1 MLTCDGIHVMALLL
15 LLFLYLFVPQFLGK
29 CWLVV
34 HSRYQLC
41 LVLLALLL
49 LVVAIVV
56 VVIITFH
63 VYIVPQEIF
72 FVVTDLDE
80 VLLRRF
86 LSLLCCDESV
96 IDLVDL
102 IL

>member
-1 MLTCDGIHVMALLL
+1 MALLL
-15 LLFLYLFVPQFLGK
+15 LLLLYLFVSEFLGK

-56 VVIITFH
+56 VIIIFH
-63 VYIVPQEIF
+63 VYIVSQEIF
-72 FVVTDLDE
+72 FVVADLDE
-80 VLLRRF
+80 VLLRRS
-86 LSLLCCDESV
+86 LSFLCCDESV